1 MSGVLALVATLAAD
15 GELMATRLKAKNR
28 REGGRFISVPC
39 AVLESQHY
47 IKLSPL
53 AKVLLQDLHLEFRGN
68 NNGNLCAAWTLM
80 KPRGWRSKTSL
91 AKARNELLRTGFIKI
106 TRRGDRRRPHL
117 YALTFLAIDECNVRL
132 DCAPTKTPTSE
143 WKLDPV
149 GQKMDYRG
157 PESGSKLPKLRAVS

>member
-1 MSGVLALVATLAAD
+1 
-15 GELMATRLKAKNR
+15 MA
-28 REGGRFISVPC
+28 
-39 AVLESQHY
+39 SQRY
-47 IKLSPL
+47 IDLSSL
-53 AKVLLQDLHLEFRGN
+53 AKVLFHDLHFQYRGK
-68 NNGNLCAAWTLM
+68 NNGDLCAAWGVM

-149 GQKMDYRG
+149 GQDMDYRG
-157 PESGSKLPKLRAVS
+157 PESGSKLPKLRVVT